1 MICAL
6 LLAGGRGERFGG
18 DKLAATLADGTPLA
32 VAAARPLV
40 AGCDR
45 VLAVLRP
52 GREALGERL
61 QAAGC
66 QVLVSP
72 RTRAGMG
79 ASLAAGVAAV
89 PDAQGWLVALADMPG
104 IDAATVAAV
113 AARLRAGDGIV
124 VPEYRG
130 RRGHPVGFAAR
141 FGPELRGLDGD
152 TGARGILRAHA
163 GAVARLA
170 VTDPGVLQDVDT
182 RADLAALDKG
192 GEWHDDG

>member
-18 DKLAATLADGTPLA
+18 DKLAAPLADGTPLA
-32 VAAARPLV
+32 VAAARPLL

-61 QAAGC
+61 RAEGC
-66 QVLVSP
+66 ALLVSE
-72 RTRAGMG
+72 RTLAGMG
-79 ASLAAGVAAV
+79 ASLAAGVAAA
-89 PDAQGWLVALADMPG
+89 PDAEGWLVALADMPG
-104 IDAATVAAV
+104 IRAATVAAL

-124 VPEYRG
+124 APEHAG

-141 FGPELRGLDGD
+141 FGAQLRRLDGD
-152 TGARGILRAHA
+152 TGARGILQAHPD
-163 GAVARLA
+163 AVVRLA

-182 RADLAALDKG
+182 RADLAALEKG
-192 GEWHDDG
+192 GEAHDDR